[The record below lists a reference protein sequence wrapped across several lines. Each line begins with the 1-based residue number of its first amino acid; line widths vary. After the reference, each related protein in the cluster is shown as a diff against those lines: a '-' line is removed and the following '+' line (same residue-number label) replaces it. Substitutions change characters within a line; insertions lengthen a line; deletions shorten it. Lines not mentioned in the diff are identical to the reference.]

1 MDGIVVVNKPE
12 GFTSF
17 DVCKKLRGVFGT
29 RKIGHA
35 GTLDPMATGV
45 LPVLI
50 GKATKASDI
59 LPDDKKTYLAGF
71 KFGIKT
77 TTEDIWGEVIKRE
90 KSRVLMPQL
99 LVKAKE
105 FKGEILQTPPM
116 YSAVQINGKRL
127 YELARKGIEVE
138 RPKRKVTIHSIEIL
152 DFDESAQS
160 GTLRAV
166 CSRGTYIRTLISDI
180 AVSLSTVGVMTS
192 LCRERSGGFSL
203 EKALTLD
210 EIQKLKEDGK
220 LNEAV
225 IPPDRAFYCYES
237 IALDQKLTRL
247 YKNGVVLRASQV
259 KKLSTET
266 ARVYGFDGEFL
277 GLCRLDESR
286 DKVYQFK
293 NFY

>member
-1 MDGIVVVNKPE
+1 M
-12 GFTSF
+12 
-17 DVCKKLRGVFGT
+17 
-29 RKIGHA
+29 
-35 GTLDPMATGV
+35 
-45 LPVLI
+45 
-50 GKATKASDI
+50 
-59 LPDDKKTYLAGF
+59 
-71 KFGIKT
+71 
-77 TTEDIWGEVIKRE
+77 
-90 KSRVLMPQL
+90 
-99 LVKAKE
+99 
-105 FKGEILQTPPM
+105 
-116 YSAVQINGKRL
+116 
-127 YELARKGIEVE
+127 E

-152 DFDESAQS
+152 DFDENAQS

-247 YKNGVVLRASQV
+247 YKNGVILRASQV
-259 KKLSTET
+259 KKPLTET

-277 GLCRLDESR
+277 GLCRLDESQ